1 MSNPRILVVDDDV
14 AVCRML
20 RLMLSDEQ
28 YHVRTSQ
35 SVADALEAIEEKL
48 FDVYVVDYK
57 LTDGTGL
64 DVAER
69 VRLKG
74 SEAPVILLSGY
85 YPSSVALRA
94 AEFHICNIIEKPF
107 SRTIICNAVKNAIR
121 SSKQAFA

>member
-1 MSNPRILVVDDDV
+1 MSSPRILVVDDDV
-14 AVCRML
+14 AVCMML
-20 RLMLSDEQ
+20 RRMLSDQQ

-35 SVADALEAIEEKL
+35 SVADALGAIEEEP

-85 YPSSVALRA
+85 YPSFVALRA
-94 AEFHICNIIEKPF
+94 EELHIFNIIEKPF
-107 SRTIICNAVKNAIR
+107 SRTIISNAVMDAIR